1 MSVKALTLAALM
13 LGVAPVTL
21 LSDAARADEMQ
32 PGASTLLRGTVTIK
46 GRVDLPAGAQLAVML
61 DDVSIADA
69 PSVTLS
75 KTVFAPVGTQS
86 FGYALAYDPASLKPG
101 HRYALRAEIRTGDR
115 LLYISKDA
123 IMALGA
129 VPEQS
134 AIVVEPVT
142 VPLPSALVGSWK
154 IEKIGEKATAP
165 EAPAFMVFRADGF
178 LSGTGGCNR
187 MMGHVT
193 ASGQSLSF
201 GPIAGTRMACP
212 GVRMTQEEAVF
223 SATGQVAAWQISEGK
238 LLLNDTQGSPVLTL
252 TPNKTADHTPKT
264 QSKHSKI
271 RKSQ

>member
-1 MSVKALTLAALM
+1 MSVKVFTLAAFLF
-13 LGVAPVTL
+13 GTVPVTL
-21 LSDAARADEMQ
+21 LPGVAQADEVQ
-32 PGASTLLRGTVTIK
+32 PAAATLLRGTVTIK
-46 GRVDLPAGAQLAVML
+46 GRVDLPASAQLAVML
-61 DDVSIADA
+61 DDVSLADA

-101 HRYALRAEIRTGDR
+101 HRYALRAEIRAGDR

-123 IMALGA
+123 IMATGTA
-129 VPEQS
+129 PEQS
-134 AIVVEPVT
+134 AIMVEPVA
-142 VPLPSALVGSWK
+142 VALPTALVGSWK
-154 IEKIGEKATAP
+154 IEKIGDKATAP

-193 ASGQSLSF
+193 ASGQSVSF

-223 SATGQVAAWQISEGK
+223 SAIGQVATWLISEGK

-252 TPNKTADHTPKT
+252 TPNKTADHTLKT